1 MTFQVNNGLCR
12 CFSLVDGFGVCFEV
26 LYWFFDRVLLVEVG
40 VGLMHNKRGLLRL
53 FGDWDYGV
61 CRIAGGV
68 RGESVADIV
77 VDGGWLSWGWW
88 YGVWIFRSGS

>member
-1 MTFQVNNGLCR
+1 M
-12 CFSLVDGFGVCFEV
+12 EA
-26 LYWFFDRVLLVEVG
+26 G

-61 CRIAGGV
+61 CLIAGGV

-77 VDGGWLSWGWW
+77 VDGGDYRGDGGMGCGFLEVAVNCWCLIKTSQ
-88 YGVWIFRSGS
+88 

>member
-1 MTFQVNNGLCR
+1 R
-12 CFSLVDGFGVCFEV
+12 CFSLVDGLGFV
-26 LYWFFDRVLLVEVG
+26 LRSCTGFFDRVLLVEAG

-77 VDGGWLSWGWW
+77 VDGG
-88 YGVWIFRSGS
+88 